1 MPTHLSE
8 LIQAIA
14 TSFPGQQLAIFLDD
28 RHGIKLAQV
37 AQGNNYTEIVYALL
51 EYLDA
56 QGTKADVLR
65 EMVQERPNNK
75 RLKIAVERALSEAE
89 AASPTATLEEVE
101 SDIRELEKR
110 KIKTWF
116 DAQDKRRLAAKIVVV
131 VLACYAVFLTL
142 LSSIP
147 LSMTLDIER
156 VGNFD
161 PPRTGH
167 SILYDD
173 YYYGVNRSGDVRIS
187 VHPVSYIAART
198 AGKLTVRVAY
208 PSGGRSPAHHLAFVG
223 VTGLELILLP
233 ADASAPGSASVEED
247 PLGGRSS
254 LAEYRQ
260 PRWSVV
266 TPANAAN
273 EAGGRLY
280 VQRISLA
287 NQTAGEFVDARLT
300 IGKSSQPLLGLGPDL
315 IAAPETRL
323 NVRAVGAAAG
333 RFQFFFELAR
343 PALPSGATI
352 QFQGSRGFFS
362 AGYGETFAL
371 PSDVPLG
378 KEVEVKGSQGSTIVV
393 QLAHA
398 IEVVF
403 FERLKTA
410 SITEQLVPQIVAAG
424 FAPRL
429 NNTAARIPGEF
440 NVIYAGTQVP
450 NDALRKVLK
459 IAFDN
464 GIPLRLVQTQLQLRN
479 GLQNQIQFGSNSR
492 VACLPVISPQ
502 QISMLTGRSEA
513 EFKQALDR
521 LPEPACQPPT

>member
-101 SDIRELEKR
+101 SDIRESEKW

-223 VTGLELILLP
+223 VTGLEFDP
-233 ADASAPGSASVEED
+233 A
-247 PLGGRSS
+247 
-254 LAEYRQ
+254 
-260 PRWSVV
+260 
-266 TPANAAN
+266 
-273 EAGGRLY
+273 AGGR
-280 VQRISLA
+280 QRP
-287 NQTAGEFVDARLT
+287 R
-300 IGKSSQPLLGLGPDL
+300 
-315 IAAPETRL
+315 
-323 NVRAVGAAAG
+323 VG
-333 RFQFFFELAR
+333 
-343 PALPSGATI
+343 
-352 QFQGSRGFFS
+352 
-362 AGYGETFAL
+362 
-371 PSDVPLG
+371 
-378 KEVEVKGSQGSTIVV
+378 
-393 QLAHA
+393 
-398 IEVVF
+398 
-403 FERLKTA
+403 
-410 SITEQLVPQIVAAG
+410 
-424 FAPRL
+424 
-429 NNTAARIPGEF
+429 
-440 NVIYAGTQVP
+440 
-450 NDALRKVLK
+450 
-459 IAFDN
+459 
-464 GIPLRLVQTQLQLRN
+464 
-479 GLQNQIQFGSNSR
+479 FG
-492 VACLPVISPQ
+492 
-502 QISMLTGRSEA
+502 
-513 EFKQALDR
+513 
-521 LPEPACQPPT
+521 